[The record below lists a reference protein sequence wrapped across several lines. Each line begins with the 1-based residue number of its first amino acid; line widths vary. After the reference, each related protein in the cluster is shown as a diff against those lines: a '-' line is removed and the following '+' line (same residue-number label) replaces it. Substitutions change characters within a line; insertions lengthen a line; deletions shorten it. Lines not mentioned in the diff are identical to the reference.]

1 MSPPRAPHYPSRTM
15 DTYSIYSVMWQF
27 PVVCFTLA
35 LLTDTAYVQTSN
47 LMWTE
52 FSSWLLL
59 VGIASGTLAVLFGAA
74 ALVAR
79 TSSIGWPQMSGHVV
93 ALILAFFN
101 NLIHARDGWTSVM
114 PWGLTLSALTV
125 LVIFMTPWLN
135 YALHRS
141 ERRRT
146 DP

>member
-1 MSPPRAPHYPSRTM
+1 MSPPHAPHYRSSTI
-15 DTYSIYSVMWQF
+15 DAYSIYSMMWQF

-35 LLTDTAYVQTSN
+35 LLTDIAYVQTSN

-59 VGIASGTLAVLFGAA
+59 AGISSGALAVLFGMAA
-74 ALVAR
+74 MVGH
-79 TSSIGWPQMSGHVV
+79 TSPIGWPQMSGHVV
-93 ALILAFFN
+93 VLILAFFN

-125 LVIFMTPWLN
+125 LVIAVTPWLN
-135 YALHRS
+135 FALHRS
-141 ERRRT
+141 QRSRT
-146 DP
+146 VP